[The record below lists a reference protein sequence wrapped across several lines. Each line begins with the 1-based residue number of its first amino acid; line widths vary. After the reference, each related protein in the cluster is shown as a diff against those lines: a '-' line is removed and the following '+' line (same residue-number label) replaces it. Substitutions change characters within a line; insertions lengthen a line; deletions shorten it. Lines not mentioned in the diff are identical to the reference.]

1 MIDSPAT
8 STSISPPKDIGGS
21 AVAEVPNLLGATP
34 SKMNADSRYNEI
46 GAVRP
51 CAIDGPAEVYTPPVH
66 IRPTV
71 DGPGSSPWDTPAGST
86 TQKGGR

>member
-8 STSISPPKDIGGS
+8 STSISPPSNIGGS
-21 AVAEVPNLLGATP
+21 AVAEVPRLPGATP

-46 GAVRP
+46 GSIHP
-51 CAIDGPAEVYTPPVH
+51 TPLDGPAEAYTPKVI

-71 DGPGSSPWDTPAGST
+71 DGPGHSPWDTPAGST
-86 TQKGGR
+86 TEKR

>member
-8 STSISPPKDIGGS
+8 GTSIAPPSNIGGS
-21 AVAEVPNLLGATP
+21 AVAEVPNLPGATP

-46 GAVRP
+46 GAIKP
-51 CAIDGPAEVYTPPVH
+51 CKVDGPAEVYTPPVN

-71 DGPGSSPWDTPAGST
+71 QGPGTSPWDTPAGST
-86 TQKGGR
+86 TEKR